1 MGRGVQEGTTGVM
14 RVTLCMCTV
23 RMCGAWGCRGA
34 SGVPVAAPS
43 PQPVQRHTGFSSRCQ
58 LGLVTPGQ
66 GVPGLLQPRGSP
78 RTCNEAGGEDAGGW
92 LARTP
97 VPVVILLPVPCPA
110 HGLWCQDCTLTTN
123 SSHCTPKQCHPSDTV
138 CATVWITDPS
148 SSKSGSR
155 LGGGGQWCHRS
166 PSGLGQWRVSGGMT
180 LPCCVTVSRYLTLS
194 DSFRG
199 AGGQHGWV
207 EASVVLFWGPELIW
221 RVPGLGPGHEA
232 ERLVGL
238 QSQAPHL
245 HPQAGRIIP

>member
-78 RTCNEAGGEDAGGW
+78 RTCNEAGGEDAEGW

-155 LGGGGQWCHRS
+155 LGGGG
-166 PSGLGQWRVSGGMT
+166 
-180 LPCCVTVSRYLTLS
+180 
-194 DSFRG
+194 
-199 AGGQHGWV
+199 
-207 EASVVLFWGPELIW
+207 SVVSSESLWPRTMACVWGHDPTL
-221 RVPGLGPGHEA
+221 LCD
-232 ERLVGL
+232 
-238 QSQAPHL
+238 SQ
-245 HPQAGRIIP
+245 QIPDSL